1 MKWTLSQYSLEPLG
15 STEGLRGGQQKWR
28 GRVLGL
34 GAEWQA
40 EGKCEPEAAI
50 FLPHFPQ
57 SSSAFHLLFLWPAF
71 DYLWQGFGPIDS
83 SRWHK
88 PGMWAGWWWWVM
100 VRGAELRQTGGPCFC
115 SFPASSCQAAL
126 QTQDCQISS
135 CSLKWS
141 QKFRFLY
148 GSLNM

>member
-1 MKWTLSQYSLEPLG
+1 MKWILSQYSLELSGSMKGLG
-15 STEGLRGGQQKWR
+15 GGQPRWR
-28 GRVLGL
+28 AGVRGL

-40 EGKCEPEAAI
+40 EGKCGPEAAV

-57 SSSAFHLLFLWPAF
+57 SNSAFNLLFIWATF

-88 PGMWAGWWWWVM
+88 PRMWAWLWWWVM
-100 VRGAELRQTGGPCFC
+100 VGGAELRQTGGPCFY
-115 SFPASSCQAAL
+115 SVPASCCQTAL

-135 CSLKWS
+135 YSFKWS

-148 GSLNM
+148 GSLNL